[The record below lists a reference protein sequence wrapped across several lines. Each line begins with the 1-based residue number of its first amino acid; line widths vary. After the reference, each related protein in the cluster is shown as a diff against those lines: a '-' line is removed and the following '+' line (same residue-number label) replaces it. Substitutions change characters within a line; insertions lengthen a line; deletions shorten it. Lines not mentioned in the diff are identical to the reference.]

1 MARNGAWRRLVYET
15 RIRRLLGEDM
25 TMRRILSSFE
35 TRLLRRGVQRLAAG
49 REDCVDCER
58 TPLVGERVHV
68 YADGMIVCSLCRPSH
83 GGEPERSKLVV
94 HSELG
99 QTVKPAAP
107 IAA

>member
-1 MARNGAWRRLVYET
+1 M
-15 RIRRLLGEDM
+15 
-25 TMRRILSSFE
+25 LSGFE
-35 TRLLRRGVQRLAAG
+35 TRLLRRGVQRLTAG

-68 YADGMIVCSLCRPSH
+68 YADGTIVCSLCRGAH
-83 GGEPERSKLVV
+83 DGEPERSKLVL

-99 QTVKPAAP
+99 QTVKPAVP